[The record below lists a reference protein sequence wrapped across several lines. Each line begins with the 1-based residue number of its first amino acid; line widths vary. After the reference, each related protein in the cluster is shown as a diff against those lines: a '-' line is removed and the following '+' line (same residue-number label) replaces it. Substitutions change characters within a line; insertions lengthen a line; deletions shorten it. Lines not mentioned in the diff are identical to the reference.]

1 MKQEPEQA
9 IIDKHHPTQQP
20 DISPRKNR
28 KSKPKH
34 KNNFKPQP
42 NQIIPTQSQ
51 DYLQSFIED
60 IEERAF
66 QEYFWQIVE
75 QSPPSADD
83 VNMAEQNSSLQLLN
97 SASSKRQQS
106 EIPSLVQYQEHRAIH
121 VTYELHLYQ
130 ETVNE
135 NGSSQYKTPLF
146 AK

>member
-1 MKQEPEQA
+1 MKPEPEQA
-9 IIDKHHPTQQP
+9 IIDKHHPNQQP
-20 DISPRKNR
+20 EISPRKNR

-34 KNNFKPQP
+34 KNNLKPSQ
-42 NQIIPTQSQ
+42 NQIQPTQSQ

-97 SASSKRQQS
+97 SASTKRQQS
-106 EIPSLVQYQEHRAIH
+106 EIPSLI
-121 VTYELHLYQ
+121 
-130 ETVNE
+130 
-135 NGSSQYKTPLF
+135 NGEKKRLV
-146 AK
+146 